1 MPSTNSWSMLEWL
14 HQAAMWTA
22 GIYVVVNGSES
33 RRIAH
38 SDFGSRPR
46 TKRLYVPVRRLLGMH
61 TDRTSN
67 LIGFPF
73 NSMLNHA
80 VGIVVGWYAN
90 FIRPVLVR

>member
-1 MPSTNSWSMLEWL
+1 MALSHE
-14 HQAAMWTA
+14 
-22 GIYVVVNGSES
+22 ES
-33 RRIAH
+33 LTLTLGHVHVQRDYTSPYDVYAH
-38 SDFGSRPR
+38 
-46 TKRLYVPVRRLLGMH
+46 MH